1 MKRVFISADLRHYTC
16 LEEMPFSMF
25 VPFKKFIFVD
35 QKYKS
40 VIYFSLWSADFSVT
54 LLA

>member
-25 VPFKKFIFVD
+25 VPKGLAYQDLVD
-35 QKYKS
+35 G
-40 VIYFSLWSADFSVT
+40 L
-54 LLA
+54 